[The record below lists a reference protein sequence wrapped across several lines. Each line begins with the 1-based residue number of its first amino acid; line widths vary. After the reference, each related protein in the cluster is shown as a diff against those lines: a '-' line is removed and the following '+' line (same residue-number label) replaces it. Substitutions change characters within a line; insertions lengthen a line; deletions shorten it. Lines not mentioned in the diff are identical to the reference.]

1 MRIGVAAL
9 VKNNVIGSITKL
21 KKNNSVYFLPNE
33 ALQTSMTALA
43 YQCIKNQVPTKAE
56 KIHMAYIGSDFIAN
70 PMEQN
75 QYNNTG

>member
-1 MRIGVAAL
+1 MAAL
-9 VKNNVIGSITKL
+9 
-21 KKNNSVYFLPNE
+21 E
-33 ALQTSMTALA
+33 